1 MGSWVRGW
9 LHCAGEAAKIMRLV
23 FLGAPGVGKGTQ
35 AEKAAVHYRI
45 RKISTGDLLREAVR
59 VQSAL
64 GCEAKEHMDQGRL
77 VPDSVVI
84 GLVLERLADP
94 ECANGFIL
102 DGFPRTVHQADAL
115 GKVLVERSLPLDRV
129 INFRVSR
136 EDVVKRLSGRRSCPK
151 CQATYHLEFAPSK
164 NSGLCDRC
172 GEALIQRSDDQREAI
187 EMRLRVYEEQ
197 TAPLIDFY
205 ETRQVLSHLNG
216 AEAVDTVYQNLVKVL
231 ATPQTA

>member
-1 MGSWVRGW
+1 
-9 LHCAGEAAKIMRLV
+9 MRLV

-35 AEKAAVHYRI
+35 ADKVSVQYRI
-45 RKISTGDLLREAVR
+45 QKISTGDLLREAVR
-59 VQSAL
+59 VQSTL

-94 ECANGFIL
+94 ACANGFIL
-102 DGFPRTVHQADAL
+102 DGFPRTVPQADAL
-115 GKVLVERSLPLDRV
+115 GKVLVDRSLPLDRV

-136 EDVVKRLSGRRSCPK
+136 EEVVKRLSGRRSCPK

-164 NSGLCDRC
+164 NGELCERC

-205 ETRQVLSHLNG
+205 EKRQVLSHLNG
-216 AEAVDTVYQNLVKVL
+216 AEAVDTVYHNLVKVL